1 MIAVFARPGT
11 RGILPMSA
19 AEFIE
24 PGYKLNGKSQSLSR
38 EDSGESITMAA

>member
-11 RGILPMSA
+11 PGILPMSA